1 MSVVKKKI
9 LEVYCVGSIPVDG
22 ASLYF
27 YDLNNKGKGLTL
39 DERNLEKGF
48 TIEKKPTS
56 LLNISCFADGAYPCY
71 VAIDQ
76 FKNVKKIFF
85 ELNNTAGWGSSIFE
99 NKKNRISKLEN
110 ELKAKQFTPADVQID
125 MVVPASVSVEF
136 GYSHRATY
144 TPWSHFNFL
153 FEDKEFLK
161 DNQNV
166 KKKLCDLEIKSDFL
180 VFDGYPDLK
189 ANEKKEIIK
198 NKNTSKIDFR
208 ILFGVE
214 NKKYPV
220 YYYNVNRSIDQK
232 IKEISTTNDM
242 GLSNPYFPILSIED
256 IEGCKLNKAS
266 DSKLEFH
273 RIEKKLKILP
283 SNNFLFQV
291 NAINESKESELK
303 ICQLDLH
310 DLNSL
315 NILKHVKIKFPETL
329 SLRHLKHIDNWSAL
343 FKFFGVKTIEFYNCE
358 LKPESNKKNG
368 WWDCISRMVVNRK
381 KNNLLNKKY
390 GELSVIVNG
399 EKLDFS

>member
-1 MSVVKKKI
+1 MSVLKKKI

-39 DERNLEKGF
+39 HERNLEKGF

-125 MVVPASVSVEF
+125 MVIPAAVSVEF

-161 DNQNV
+161 DNHNV
-166 KKKLCDLEIKSDFL
+166 KKKLCDIEIKSDFL
-180 VFDGYPDLK
+180 VFDG
-189 ANEKKEIIK
+189 
-198 NKNTSKIDFR
+198 
-208 ILFGVE
+208 
-214 NKKYPV
+214 
-220 YYYNVNRSIDQK
+220 
-232 IKEISTTNDM
+232 
-242 GLSNPYFPILSIED
+242 
-256 IEGCKLNKAS
+256 
-266 DSKLEFH
+266 
-273 RIEKKLKILP
+273 
-283 SNNFLFQV
+283 
-291 NAINESKESELK
+291 
-303 ICQLDLH
+303 
-310 DLNSL
+310 
-315 NILKHVKIKFPETL
+315 
-329 SLRHLKHIDNWSAL
+329 
-343 FKFFGVKTIEFYNCE
+343 
-358 LKPESNKKNG
+358 
-368 WWDCISRMVVNRK
+368 
-381 KNNLLNKKY
+381 
-390 GELSVIVNG
+390 
-399 EKLDFS
+399 